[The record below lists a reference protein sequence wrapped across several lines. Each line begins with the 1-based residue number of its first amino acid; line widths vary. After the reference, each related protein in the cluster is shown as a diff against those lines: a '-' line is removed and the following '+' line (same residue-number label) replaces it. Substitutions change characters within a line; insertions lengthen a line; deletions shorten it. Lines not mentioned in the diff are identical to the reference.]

1 MESPT
6 IFSPRGWL
14 NVKLKKKKGSGDGAV
29 QEGRRLGCTDR
40 DRANERVHHPSS
52 LAPFPAPFYYF
63 TQLIYLTA
71 LSKSQPKL
79 QFLPVKRRSC
89 RGFHTHVHKTLHT
102 YLKTKAEKQKH
113 PTTSFCQ
120 DSLKAWNVL
129 ARKTCNDC
137 IAVLLF
143 VYCLL
148 NAKLIAKSKVKNS
161 IAQLKYIAVIWRDGN
176 T

>member
-1 MESPT
+1 MGQYRKEGG
-6 IFSPRGWL
+6 R
-14 NVKLKKKKGSGDGAV
+14 AV
-29 QEGRRLGCTDR
+29 LT
-40 DRANERVHHPSS
+40 DRANERVHLPSS

-89 RGFHTHVHKTLHT
+89 RRSHTHVHKTLHT

-113 PTTSFCQ
+113 PTASFCQ
-120 DSLKAWNVL
+120 DSQPESLKRLSTENLQRLYRCFTVS
-129 ARKTCNDC
+129 
-137 IAVLLF
+137 

-148 NAKLIAKSKVKNS
+148 KAKLIAKSKG
-161 IAQLKYIAVIWRDGN
+161 I
-176 T
+176 